1 VANDVEA
8 KLEALKRE
16 IEALKSKGAVTVTE
30 AIANPAPLG
39 LAGFGITTLLLN
51 VVNAGIINKS
61 DIGMV
66 LPMGLFYGGLAQFLA
81 GMWEFKKNNTFGA
94 TAFTSYGAFWMGF
107 ALMKI
112 LQANGALGAVSAE
125 GGLPVFLVAWG
136 IFTTYMFVAT
146 LRLNVA
152 LMVVFAGL
160 AILFYLL
167 ALGDH
172 TGNTNIQ
179 HLAGYEGLFTAGA
192 ALYASFAQVLNETW
206 GRVVLPLGVIKPKAA
221 VAPAVERER
230 ITEPA

>member
-1 VANDVEA
+1 
-8 KLEALKRE
+8 
-16 IEALKSKGAVTVTE
+16 VTVTE

-51 VVNAGIINKS
+51 VVNAGIIHKS

-94 TAFTSYGAFWMGF
+94 TAFSSYGAFWMGF
-107 ALMKI
+107 AIMEI
-112 LQANGALGAVSAE
+112 LIMNGVMGSVSAE
-125 GGLPVFLVAWG
+125 GGLTVFLVAWG
-136 IFTTYMFVAT
+136 IFTTYMFIGT
-146 LRLNVA
+146 LRLSVA
-152 LMVVFAGL
+152 LQVVFAGL

-167 ALGDH
+167 AIGEHNSDVH
-172 TGNTNIQ
+172 KI
-179 HLAGYEGLFTAGA
+179 AGYEGLFTAAA
-192 ALYASFAQVLNETW
+192 ALYASAAQIINETW

>member
-1 VANDVEA
+1 VANDIEA

-16 IEALKSKGAVTVTE
+16 VEGLKGKAVTVTE
-30 AIANPAPLG
+30 TIANPAPLG

-51 VVNAGIINKS
+51 TVNAGIINKT

-66 LPMGLFYGGLAQFLA
+66 LPMGLFYGGLAQFMA

-112 LQANGALGAVSAE
+112 LQANGALGAVSPE
-125 GGLPVFLVAWG
+125 GGLTVFLVAWG
-136 IFTTYMFVAT
+136 IFTTYMFVGT
-146 LRLNVA
+146 MRISVA
-152 LMVVFAGL
+152 LMVVFGAL

-172 TGNTNIQ
+172 TGNANIQ
-179 HLAGYEGLFTAGA
+179 KIAGYEGLFTAGA
-192 ALYASFAQVLNETW
+192 ALYASFAQIVNETW
-206 GRVVLPLGVIKPKAA
+206 GQYLMPLGIIKRTPPDLQAGLDRK
-221 VAPAVERER
+221 
-230 ITEPA
+230 